1 MVSKAAKPTRA
12 SPAGLA
18 IKTGDV
24 VAVGV
29 ALRHPLLDV
38 VGLKRGVYIYIDDT
52 WDNSDNSNR
61 EIFDEI
67 VADHQIGRHPIF
79 RQLHIH
85 RRRYPI

>member
-38 VGLKRGVYIYIDDT
+38 VGLKRGVCIYIY
-52 WDNSDNSNR
+52 R
-61 EIFDEI
+61 
-67 VADHQIGRHPIF
+67 
-79 RQLHIH
+79 
-85 RRRYPI
+85 